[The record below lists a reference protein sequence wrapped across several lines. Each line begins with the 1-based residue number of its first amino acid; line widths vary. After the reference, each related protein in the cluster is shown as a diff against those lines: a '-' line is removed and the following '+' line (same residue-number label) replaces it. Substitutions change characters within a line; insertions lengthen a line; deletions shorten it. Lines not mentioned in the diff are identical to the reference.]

1 MSVPVGVLRAPVYF
15 QPGSFG
21 PLWTHFHFPFGDL
34 QHRLVAG
41 LMTT

>member
-15 QPGSFG
+15 QPDRLGS
-21 PLWTHFHFPFGDL
+21 LLSHFHFLFGDL
-34 QHRLVAG
+34 QHRLGAG